1 MSAAI
6 ISLIVFSTSSL
17 IAVAVEGR
25 ISSVISGPV
34 PTQIQMFRKLEY
46 FDASANELSGHAD
59 LLILPSLK
67 YIDLS
72 INKFVTAGFRRFH
85 KSYHTLQEMDLSSNR
100 IAQDVGQVFQNMPPT
115 LERSNLSNNTI
126 GGVLPRGFPIENQV
140 RFFAMANNNLS
151 GPLPDVTRTFSNLE
165 HINLANNYL
174 TGTIQDTLWKLE
186 ELVSPTNC
194 GNIKDFLDIVF
205 ILVSV
210 RVGLGWK
217 RVSWEHTCK
226 YRRPEEFENSE
237 ADIKLAEPKHPRQ
250 TWETVL

>member
-1 MSAAI
+1 
-6 ISLIVFSTSSL
+6 
-17 IAVAVEGR
+17 
-25 ISSVISGPV
+25 
-34 PTQIQMFRKLEY
+34 
-46 FDASANELSGHAD
+46 
-59 LLILPSLK
+59 
-67 YIDLS
+67 
-72 INKFVTAGFRRFH
+72 
-85 KSYHTLQEMDLSSNR
+85 
-100 IAQDVGQVFQNMPPT
+100 
-115 LERSNLSNNTI
+115 
-126 GGVLPRGFPIENQV
+126 
-140 RFFAMANNNLS
+140 MANNNLS
-151 GPLPDVTRTFSNLE
+151 GPFPDVTRTFSNLE

-237 ADIKLAEPKHPRQ
+237 ADIKLAEPKHPCQ